1 MRQNNMRFFVA
12 ALFCMLFV
20 LTGCGGQTQKTAA
33 ESAPGFVKAMTP
45 EERADAILAR
55 MTPAEKIGQLLMIGV
70 HGTELNADSR
80 FVLSE
85 YAVGGVILF
94 DRNLETAA
102 GVRAFTKELQ
112 EARHGDLP
120 LFIAIDEEGG
130 LVARMKAILPPP
142 PAQSEIG
149 AGGDAAL
156 ARKWARE
163 TGKKLHDFGFNLNF
177 APVADV
183 GDGGRFYSD
192 APETVAAF
200 VREAVAGYEEAGLL
214 CTLKHFPGLGKGEAD
229 THLETVVV
237 NADRDTLEAEDI
249 VPFRAM
255 FKEGKPENFF
265 VMVSHIVYTALDEKL
280 PASLSPAVMTSL
292 LRDELGW
299 QGVVVTDDLE
309 MAAADVYPFEELG
322 VRAVEAGADLVLVCH
337 EYGHEQAVYNG
348 LLKALQS
355 GRLSE
360 RRVNESVRR
369 ILLAKLALQK
379 NAAK

>member
-1 MRQNNMRFFVA
+1 MRQNNIKFLVA

-20 LTGCGGQTQKTAA
+20 LTGCGGQTQRSSAGTAP
-33 ESAPGFVKAMTP
+33 EFVKAMTP
-45 EERADAILAR
+45 EERANAMLAR
-55 MTPAEKIGQLLMIGV
+55 MTPAEKIGQLLMIGL
-70 HGTELNADSR
+70 HGTELNDDSR
-80 FVLSE
+80 FMLSE

-94 DRNLETAA
+94 DRNLETAT
-102 GVRAFTKELQ
+102 GVRRFTKELQ
-112 EARHGDLP
+112 EARHGELP
-120 LFIAIDEEGG
+120 LLIAIDEEGG
-130 LVARMKAILPPP
+130 PVARMTDILPPP
-142 PAQSEIG
+142 PEQVEIG
-149 AGGDAAL
+149 ASGDAAL

-163 TGKKLHDFGFNLNF
+163 TGGKLRGFGFNLNF

-183 GDGGRFYSD
+183 GNGARFYSD
-192 APETVAAF
+192 DAEKTAAF
-200 VREAVAGYEEAGLL
+200 VREAVAGYEEAGML

-237 NADRDTLEAEDI
+237 NADRETIEAEDL

-255 FKEGKPENFF
+255 IEKGKPESFF
-265 VMVSHIVYTALDEKL
+265 VMTSHIVYSAIDKEH
-280 PASLSPAVMTSL
+280 PASLSRAVMTEL

-309 MAAADVYPFEELG
+309 MAAAGVYPFEELG

-348 LLKALQS
+348 LLKAMQS

-360 RRVNESVRR
+360 SRVNESVRR
-369 ILLAKLALQK
+369 ILLAKLALEK

>member
-1 MRQNNMRFFVA
+1 MRQNNIKFLVA

-20 LTGCGGQTQKTAA
+20 LTGCGGQTQRSAAGTAP
-33 ESAPGFVKAMTP
+33 EFVKAMTP
-45 EERADAILAR
+45 EERANAMLAR
-55 MTPAEKIGQLLMIGV
+55 MTPAEKIGQLLMIGL
-70 HGTELNADSR
+70 HGTELNDDSR
-80 FVLSE
+80 FMLSE

-94 DRNLETAA
+94 DRNLETAT
-102 GVRAFTKELQ
+102 GVRRFTKELQ
-112 EARHGDLP
+112 EARHGELP
-120 LFIAIDEEGG
+120 LLVAIDEEGG
-130 LVARMKAILPPP
+130 PVARMTDILPPP
-142 PAQSEIG
+142 PEQAEIG
-149 AGGDAAL
+149 ASGDAAL

-163 TGKKLHDFGFNLNF
+163 TGGKLRGFGFNLNF

-183 GDGGRFYSD
+183 GNGARFYSD
-192 APETVAAF
+192 DAEKTAAF
-200 VREAVAGYEEAGLL
+200 VREAVAGYEEAGML

-237 NADRDTLEAEDI
+237 NADRGTIEAEDL

-255 FKEGKPENFF
+255 IEKGKPESFF
-265 VMVSHIVYTALDEKL
+265 VMTSHIVYAAIDKEH
-280 PASLSPAVMTSL
+280 PASLSRAVMTDL

-309 MAAADVYPFEELG
+309 MAAAGVYPFEELG

-348 LLKALQS
+348 LLKAMQS

-360 RRVNESVRR
+360 SRVNESVRR
-369 ILLAKLALQK
+369 ILLAKLALEK